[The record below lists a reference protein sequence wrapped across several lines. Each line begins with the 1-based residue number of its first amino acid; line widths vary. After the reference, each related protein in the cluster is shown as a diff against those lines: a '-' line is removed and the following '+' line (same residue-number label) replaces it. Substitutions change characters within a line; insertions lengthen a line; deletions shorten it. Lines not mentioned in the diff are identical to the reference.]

1 MSDNQQQD
9 DKVFE
14 QLAGQTDQGEVVRAP
29 SRLKSRIYSSLM
41 QQEEKLGSLRG
52 LGETRKH
59 GYGLCVFEELW
70 QRATSGEEAQSFHC
84 CKLCHARV
92 LAENVER
99 PPIYWANCPYV
110 AFGKV
115 RKAPG

>member
-1 MSDNQQQD
+1 MSDNQQT

-14 QLAGQTDQGEVVRAP
+14 LLAEQSDQVEEMRAP
-29 SRLKSRIYSSLM
+29 ARLKSRIYSSLM
-41 QQEEKLGSLRG
+41 QQEEKFGSLRA
-52 LGETRKH
+52 LGETREH
-59 GYGLCVFEELW
+59 GYGLCVFEDLW
-70 QRATSGEEAQSFHC
+70 QRATSGEAAQCFNC
-84 CKLCHARV
+84 CKVCHARV

-99 PPIYWANCPYV
+99 PPIYWGNCPYV